1 MSDICGSQAAARS
14 MQQLAREFSACRDML
29 VALGNENRQLIFV
42 ALLEHP
48 GGVRVGDLAKL
59 ARLSRP
65 ATSHHLKVLQDAG
78 LIDHYQQGTKNYYHA
93 SARLDRWA
101 QLARVTAHAEQF
113 VRLVQELDARAEAGK
128 HACSESGSDLMS
140 LLAARHSVR
149 SFTDRPIEEG
159 AVEQLQAEADA
170 LNERLGLSIQLCLD
184 NPEAFDG
191 RLAHYGSFRNVRN
204 HIALVGPTRPGLDKA
219 CGYAGERLVLL
230 AQELG
235 LNTCW
240 VALTYSK
247 KASAARVAAGEKFVC
262 CIALGYGE
270 KAGAAHQVKP
280 IEKLGR
286 TATGSELA
294 TAPAWFAAGLEAAQL
309 APTAVNQQRFR
320 FELAANEHAVH
331 ARVLPAVSCGHID
344 LGIAKLHFELGANS
358 VSRDWSFA

>member
-1 MSDICGSQAAARS
+1 MTAPTVTSPSPFDRHIAT
-14 MQQLAREFSACRDML
+14 L
-29 VALGNENRQLIFV
+29 NR
-42 ALLEHP
+42 
-48 GGVRVGDLAKL
+48 
-59 ARLSRP
+59 
-65 ATSHHLKVLQDAG
+65 T
-78 LIDHYQQGTKNYYHA
+78 
-93 SARLDRWA
+93 
-101 QLARVTAHAEQF
+101 
-113 VRLVQELDARAEAGK
+113 
-128 HACSESGSDLMS
+128 DLMS

-159 AVEQLQAEADA
+159 AVAQLQTEATA
-170 LNERLGLSIQLCLD
+170 LNERLGLSIKLCLD
-184 NPEAFDG
+184 NPEAFNG

-204 HIALVGPTRPGLDKA
+204 HIALVGPTRPGLDEA
-219 CGYAGERLVLL
+219 CGYAGERLMLL

-270 KAGAAHQVKP
+270 KAGVAHKVKP

-286 TATGSELA
+286 TAAGSELA

-320 FELAANEHAVH
+320 FELAVDEHAVRTR
-331 ARVLPAVSCGHID
+331 ALPAVSCEHID

>member
-1 MSDICGSQAAARS
+1 MTAPTVTPPSPFDRHIAT
-14 MQQLAREFSACRDML
+14 L
-29 VALGNENRQLIFV
+29 NR
-42 ALLEHP
+42 
-48 GGVRVGDLAKL
+48 
-59 ARLSRP
+59 
-65 ATSHHLKVLQDAG
+65 T
-78 LIDHYQQGTKNYYHA
+78 
-93 SARLDRWA
+93 
-101 QLARVTAHAEQF
+101 
-113 VRLVQELDARAEAGK
+113 
-128 HACSESGSDLMS
+128 DLMS

-149 SFTDRPIEEG
+149 SFTDRPIKEG
-159 AVEQLQAEADA
+159 AVAQLQAEADA

-204 HIALVGPTRPGLDKA
+204 HIALVGPTRPGLDEA

-240 VALTYSK
+240 MALTYSK

-270 KAGAAHQVKP
+270 KTGAAHQVKP

-286 TATGSELA
+286 TAAGSELA

-320 FELAANEHAVH
+320 FELAADEHTVH
-331 ARVLPAVSCGHID
+331 ARALPAVSCGRID

-358 VSRDWSFA
+358 ASRDWSFA

>member
-1 MSDICGSQAAARS
+1 MTAPTVTSPSPFDRHIAT
-14 MQQLAREFSACRDML
+14 L
-29 VALGNENRQLIFV
+29 NR
-42 ALLEHP
+42 
-48 GGVRVGDLAKL
+48 
-59 ARLSRP
+59 
-65 ATSHHLKVLQDAG
+65 T
-78 LIDHYQQGTKNYYHA
+78 
-93 SARLDRWA
+93 
-101 QLARVTAHAEQF
+101 
-113 VRLVQELDARAEAGK
+113 
-128 HACSESGSDLMS
+128 DLMS

-159 AVEQLQAEADA
+159 AVAQLQAEADA

-204 HIALVGPTRPGLDKA
+204 HIALVGPTRPGLDEA

-270 KAGAAHQVKP
+270 KAGVAHKVKP

-286 TATGSELA
+286 TAAGSELA

-320 FELAANEHAVH
+320 FELAADEHAVRT
-331 ARVLPAVSCGHID
+331 RVLPAVSCGHID

>member
-59 ARLSRP
+59 ARLSHP

-78 LIDHYQQGTKNYYHA
+78 LVDHYQQGTKNFYHA

-113 VRLVQELDARAEAGK
+113 V
-128 HACSESGSDLMS
+128 
-140 LLAARHSVR
+140 
-149 SFTDRPIEEG
+149 
-159 AVEQLQAEADA
+159 
-170 LNERLGLSIQLCLD
+170 
-184 NPEAFDG
+184 
-191 RLAHYGSFRNVRN
+191 
-204 HIALVGPTRPGLDKA
+204 
-219 CGYAGERLVLL
+219 
-230 AQELG
+230 
-235 LNTCW
+235 
-240 VALTYSK
+240 
-247 KASAARVAAGEKFVC
+247 C

-270 KAGAAHQVKP
+270 KPGAAHQVKP

-286 TATGSELA
+286 TAAGSELA

-320 FELAANEHAVH
+320 FELAADEHAVH
-331 ARVLPAVSCGHID
+331 ARALPAVSCGRID

-358 VSRDWSFA
+358 ASRDWSFA

>member
-1 MSDICGSQAAARS
+1 MTAPTVTSPSPFDRHIAT
-14 MQQLAREFSACRDML
+14 L
-29 VALGNENRQLIFV
+29 NR
-42 ALLEHP
+42 
-48 GGVRVGDLAKL
+48 
-59 ARLSRP
+59 
-65 ATSHHLKVLQDAG
+65 T
-78 LIDHYQQGTKNYYHA
+78 
-93 SARLDRWA
+93 
-101 QLARVTAHAEQF
+101 
-113 VRLVQELDARAEAGK
+113 
-128 HACSESGSDLMS
+128 DLMS

-159 AVEQLQAEADA
+159 AVAQLQAEADA

-191 RLAHYGSFRNVRN
+191 RLAHYGLFRNVRN
-204 HIALVGPTRPGLDKA
+204 HIALVGPTRPGLDEA

-270 KAGAAHQVKP
+270 KAGVAHKVKP

-286 TATGSELA
+286 TAAGSELA
-294 TAPAWFAAGLEAAQL
+294 MAPAWFAAGLEAAQL

-320 FELAANEHAVH
+320 FELTADEHAVRTR
-331 ARVLPAVSCGHID
+331 ALPAVSCGHID
-344 LGIAKLHFELGANS
+344 LGIAKLHFELGTSS

>member
-1 MSDICGSQAAARS
+1 MTAPTVTPPSPFDRHIAT
-14 MQQLAREFSACRDML
+14 L
-29 VALGNENRQLIFV
+29 NR
-42 ALLEHP
+42 
-48 GGVRVGDLAKL
+48 
-59 ARLSRP
+59 
-65 ATSHHLKVLQDAG
+65 T
-78 LIDHYQQGTKNYYHA
+78 
-93 SARLDRWA
+93 
-101 QLARVTAHAEQF
+101 
-113 VRLVQELDARAEAGK
+113 
-128 HACSESGSDLMS
+128 DLMS

-204 HIALVGPTRPGLDKA
+204 HIALVGPTRPGLDEA

-270 KAGAAHQVKP
+270 KAGAAHKVKRSRSLAERP
-280 IEKLGR
+280 PARNSLRRPPGSLLVSRPLNSLLPPSTSSAFASSLPPTNTPCTPGR
-286 TATGSELA
+286 CPPSHVGTSTLA
-294 TAPAWFAAGLEAAQL
+294 SLSCTSSL
-309 APTAVNQQRFR
+309 APTVP
-320 FELAANEHAVH
+320 LVIGS
-331 ARVLPAVSCGHID
+331 LPERP
-344 LGIAKLHFELGANS
+344 LTK
-358 VSRDWSFA
+358 R

>member
-1 MSDICGSQAAARS
+1 MTVPTVTPPSPFDRHIAT
-14 MQQLAREFSACRDML
+14 L
-29 VALGNENRQLIFV
+29 NR
-42 ALLEHP
+42 
-48 GGVRVGDLAKL
+48 
-59 ARLSRP
+59 
-65 ATSHHLKVLQDAG
+65 T
-78 LIDHYQQGTKNYYHA
+78 
-93 SARLDRWA
+93 
-101 QLARVTAHAEQF
+101 
-113 VRLVQELDARAEAGK
+113 
-128 HACSESGSDLMS
+128 DLMS

-204 HIALVGPTRPGLDKA
+204 HIALVGPTRPGLDEA
-219 CGYAGERLVLL
+219 CGYVSERLVLL

-270 KAGAAHQVKP
+270 KAGVAHKVKP

-286 TATGSELA
+286 TAAGSELA
-294 TAPAWFAAGLEAAQL
+294 TVPAWFAAGLEAAQL

-320 FELAANEHAVH
+320 FELADDEHAVRTR
-331 ARVLPAVSCGHID
+331 ALPAVSCGHID

>member
-1 MSDICGSQAAARS
+1 MTAPTVTPPSPFDRHIAT
-14 MQQLAREFSACRDML
+14 L
-29 VALGNENRQLIFV
+29 NR
-42 ALLEHP
+42 
-48 GGVRVGDLAKL
+48 
-59 ARLSRP
+59 
-65 ATSHHLKVLQDAG
+65 T
-78 LIDHYQQGTKNYYHA
+78 
-93 SARLDRWA
+93 
-101 QLARVTAHAEQF
+101 
-113 VRLVQELDARAEAGK
+113 
-128 HACSESGSDLMS
+128 DLMS

-149 SFTDRPIEEG
+149 SFTDRPIEKG
-159 AVEQLQAEADA
+159 AVAQLQAEADA

-191 RLAHYGSFRNVRN
+191 RLARYGSFRNVRN
-204 HIALVGPTRPGLDKA
+204 HIALVGPTRPGLDEA

-247 KASAARVAAGEKFVC
+247 KASAARVVAGEKFVC

-270 KAGAAHQVKP
+270 KTGAAHQVKP

-286 TATGSELA
+286 TAAGSELA

-331 ARVLPAVSCGHID
+331 ARALPAVSCGHID

>member
-1 MSDICGSQAAARS
+1 MTEPTVTPPSPFDRHIAA
-14 MQQLAREFSACRDML
+14 L
-29 VALGNENRQLIFV
+29 NR
-42 ALLEHP
+42 
-48 GGVRVGDLAKL
+48 
-59 ARLSRP
+59 
-65 ATSHHLKVLQDAG
+65 T
-78 LIDHYQQGTKNYYHA
+78 
-93 SARLDRWA
+93 
-101 QLARVTAHAEQF
+101 
-113 VRLVQELDARAEAGK
+113 
-128 HACSESGSDLMS
+128 DLMS

-204 HIALVGPTRPGLDKA
+204 HIALVGPTRPGLDEA

-270 KAGAAHQVKP
+270 KAGAAHKVKP

-286 TATGSELA
+286 TAAGSELA

-320 FELAANEHAVH
+320 FELAADEHTVH
-331 ARVLPAVSCGHID
+331 ARALPAVSCGRID

-358 VSRDWSFA
+358 ASRDWSFA